1 MLAEI
6 QEIVPFD
13 RVFMA
18 PPSGIVKDSDYLSF
32 KDYETITGISV
43 DHSAV
48 NKRNRELYQKWKEE
62 QKEQPEKVEKV
73 EN

>member
-1 MLAEI
+1 
-6 QEIVPFD
+6 
-13 RVFMA
+13 MA

-32 KDYETITGISV
+32 KDYETITGISI

-62 QKEQPEKVEKV
+62 KSKSTAEEEKE
-73 EN
+73 N

>member
-1 MLAEI
+1 M

-13 RVFMA
+13 RIFMA
-18 PPSGIVKDSDYLSF
+18 PPSGVVKDSDYLSF

-48 NKRNRELYQKWKEE
+48 NKRNRELYQKWKEGKQAETTSEE
-62 QKEQPEKVEKV
+62 QEK
-73 EN
+73 N

>member
-1 MLAEI
+1 M

-32 KDYETITGISV
+32 KDYEKITGISV

-62 QKEQPEKVEKV
+62 KEQTEQTEQPEKVE
-73 EN
+73 N